1 MDREKLRMSMVD
13 SDDDVPI
20 FALTTRA
27 MDREK
32 LRMSMVDSD
41 DDVPIFALG
50 SKPKETKK
58 PSRRLRAFHGKRE
71 KRVQKPTR
79 LDKAFRMIQE
89 GAAEV
94 NLIRLGNEACMD
106 DKLASLITYVQ
117 GHPHVVSV
125 ELQASKIFRLV
136 ILSC

>member
-1 MDREKLRMSMVD
+1 MEAKEDQVEGDKHCYLKGSIEGPSD
-13 SDDDVPI
+13 SPGP
-20 FALTTRA
+20 FGEMLKR
-27 MDREK
+27 
-32 LRMSMVDSD
+32 
-41 DDVPIFALG
+41 
-50 SKPKETKK
+50 
-58 PSRRLRAFHGKRE
+58 RE
-71 KRVQKPTR
+71 KRLPKPTL
-79 LDKAFRMIQE
+79 LDKALKMIHT

-94 NLIRLGNEACMD
+94 NLIRLANEASMD

>member
-1 MDREKLRMSMVD
+1 MSMV
-13 SDDDVPI
+13 
-20 FALTTRA
+20 
-27 MDREK
+27 
-32 LRMSMVDSD
+32 

-89 GAAEV
+89 GAAE
-94 NLIRLGNEACMD
+94 
-106 DKLASLITYVQ
+106 
-117 GHPHVVSV
+117 
-125 ELQASKIFRLV
+125 IFRLV
-136 ILSC
+136 ISSC